1 MQSADIISLNIWQ
14 IVISLCNLTILFL
27 IIKKFL
33 FKPVKKLL
41 AEREALANAEYD
53 KAKQARADAEKSRS
67 EWDEKMK
74 TADAEADRIVKNAA
88 DNAKALS
95 EHIEADAKEKA
106 EHILTTAREGAELEY
121 KRASDSLRSQIAD
134 VSTAIAEKVIGKHID
149 EATHHE
155 LIDSFLDG
163 IGDDD
168 E

>member
-14 IVISLCNLTILFL
+14 IVISLCNLTILFF
-27 IIKKFL
+27 IIKKLL

-53 KAKQARADAEKSRS
+53 KAAAARAEAEKSRG

-74 TADAEADRIVKNAA
+74 TADAEADRIVKNAS
-88 DNAKALS
+88 DNAKLLS
-95 EHIEADAKEKA
+95 ERIENDAKEKA
-106 EHILTTAREGAELEY
+106 EHILTSAREGAELEY
-121 KRASDSLRSQIAD
+121 KKASDSLRSQIAD
-134 VSTAIAEKVIGKHID
+134 VSASIAEKVIGRQID
-149 EATHHE
+149 EKIHHE

-163 IGDDD
+163 IGDSN